1 MKASSERTTSAGSVG
16 EVITSRNDDEV
27 RVGKLITNTG
37 DDGGKVGARVAYTN
51 GDGDQLTNQHTVLA
65 PCPPGDIKLENG
77 AAVDLTST
85 PVSNSGPS
93 PAPARRKLN
102 IDFLDSES
110 SKDEFKITL
119 NTSSKPAGQSR
130 KEKSVKKAKKRKEFE
145 ETKACVQQTKTY
157 GEITLSDLRDCVQ
170 KKKLPMEKGES
181 VFKAIRSRHEDAI
194 YKRPKGHVVAPGTTK
209 TIETT
214 IRYVLPEVLVHE
226 SQTARWNAIAS
237 SSRSR
242 DISPHED
249 IIISNL
255 DVGTFSLSDVDTMQ
269 EWHCL
274 KKKIDAVRKL
284 IHWANTNVRSLN
296 QTLVNVGRA
305 LFYLKIDLNA
315 TLTTPN
321 VWCQVQWS
329 PLHVWSPGH

>member
-16 EVITSRNDDEV
+16 KVITSSNDDEEG
-27 RVGKLITNTG
+27 VGKLITNTG
-37 DDGGKVGARVAYTN
+37 DDGGKVGARVDNTN

-65 PCPPGDIKLENG
+65 TCPPGDIKLENG

-119 NTSSKPAGQSR
+119 NTASKPAGQSR

-145 ETKACVQQTKTY
+145 ETKAFVQQINTY

-181 VFKAIRSRHEDAI
+181 GQL
-194 YKRPKGHVVAPGTTK
+194 KRLRQQFDMYS
-209 TIETT
+209 E
-214 IRYVLPEVLVHE
+214 RF
-226 SQTARWNAIAS
+226 
-237 SSRSR
+237 SSRNPKQQ
-242 DISPHED
+242 DGALSPRAVE
-249 IIISNL
+249 
-255 DVGTFSLSDVDTMQ
+255 VGTFHRTRTS
-269 EWHCL
+269 
-274 KKKIDAVRKL
+274 
-284 IHWANTNVRSLN
+284 
-296 QTLVNVGRA
+296 
-305 LFYLKIDLNA
+305 
-315 TLTTPN
+315 
-321 VWCQVQWS
+321 
-329 PLHVWSPGH
+329 